1 MYVRDFRFRKPKF
14 LGGRVTLQS
23 PGMSMKKLC
32 NFKYILEITKLFH
45 THTG

>member
-32 NFKYILEITKLFH
+32 NFKYILETKAPSPSRVM
-45 THTG
+45 

>member
-32 NFKYILEITKLFH
+32 NFKLLNLKQRLHYPLE
-45 THTG
+45 